1 MEVRCVMN
9 RNGYCEVGGGSL
21 YFEAAGAGAPVVF
34 IQGFGLN
41 LTYWDSQL
49 PAFTP
54 GYLAVRYDRR
64 GFGHSSEPRQ
74 DVPYAD
80 YEDLGR
86 LLDFLSLSEI
96 HLVTECVGSHV
107 ALEFALEYPERVKSL
122 VLTNP
127 DAGPGVAGVNEAFF
141 KIVEDTRSFYAA
153 GDLRRAFELAFANP
167 IIAPALHNEDV
178 HFRLTRAFAGFKG
191 WHFLHWYPR
200 HSCDPPVSGRLG
212 EIDIP
217 TLVLSGGKDYVYFR
231 KVADVLADS
240 IPNARAEALP
250 DAGHF
255 ACLEFPDRANE
266 IILDFVRSAHA

>member
-1 MEVRCVMN
+1 MN

-21 YFEAAGAGAPVVF
+21 YYEAVGTGAPVVF

-49 PAFTP
+49 PAFAP
-54 GYLAVRYDRR
+54 NYLTVRYDRR

-74 DVPYAD
+74 DTPYSD
-80 YEDLGR
+80 YEDLK
-86 LLDFLSLSEI
+86 LLLNFLGLSEV
-96 HLVTECVGSHV
+96 HLVTECVGAHV
-107 ALEFALEYPERVKSL
+107 ALEFAFEYPERVKSL
-122 VLTNP
+122 VLANP

-141 KIVEDTRSFYAA
+141 KIVEDTRSSYAA
-153 GDLRRAFELAFANP
+153 GDLQRAFELAFSNP
-167 IIAPALHNEDV
+167 IIAPALRNEDV

-200 HSCDPPVSGRLG
+200 RSCDPPVSQRLG
-212 EIDIP
+212 EIDVP

-231 KVADVLADS
+231 KVADALAGS
-240 IPNARAEALP
+240 IPGALSEKLP

-255 ACLEFPDRANE
+255 ACLEFPDQANE
-266 IILDFVRSAHA
+266 IILDFLRSAHA